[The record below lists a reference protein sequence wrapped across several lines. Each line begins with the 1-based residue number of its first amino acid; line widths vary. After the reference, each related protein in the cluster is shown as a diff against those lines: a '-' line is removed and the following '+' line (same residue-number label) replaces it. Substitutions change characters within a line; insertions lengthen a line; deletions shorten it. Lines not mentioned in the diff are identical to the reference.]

1 MAGVVF
7 RRGEFLNQAIDA
19 AYLERLEEMVFNVI
33 EENSQAIALFVQN
46 LPKEEQMNEHSVVRN
61 MAVALMTLIAIRKE
75 RRETPWRP
83 VHGVSDG

>member
-1 MAGVVF
+1 MG
-7 RRGEFLNQAIDA
+7 QTIDVE
-19 AYLERLEEMVFNVI
+19 YLARLEELVFQQI
-33 EENSQAIALFVQN
+33 EQNGEAICLFVQN
-46 LPKEEQMNEHSVVRN
+46 LPKEEQLNEHSVVRN